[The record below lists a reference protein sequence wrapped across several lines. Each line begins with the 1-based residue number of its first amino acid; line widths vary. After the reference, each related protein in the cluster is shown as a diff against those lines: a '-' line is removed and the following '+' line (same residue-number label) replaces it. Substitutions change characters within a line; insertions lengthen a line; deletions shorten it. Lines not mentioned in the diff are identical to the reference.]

1 MKPNKAV
8 ALKTSKLLD
17 NNNMS
22 KYKLVSKSGITKS
35 ALRYMFNEVNQDVH
49 LSTIIKICKAFNVEL
64 KDFFNEE
71 YFKIDN
77 FDV

>member
-17 NNNMS
+17 NNNMP

-49 LSTIIKICKAFNVEL
+49 LSKIIKICKAFNVEL